1 MALNLSDEYTIT
13 FEAKPFGM
21 TWASRKSDRKNLYVT
36 GIDPDTPAYYNNVI
50 IGSKLLKFGDQ
61 NIENLG
67 AKEIFWHYKNS
78 YNDVLPLKVTFRKP
92 TPPKPKTP
100 SSPVIS
106 ARMSIYQ
113 NFLTD
118 PSQKINPIEF
128 PIDCGE
134 KAMEYSDP
142 SRLAENFITVLEYMA
157 NSKNTQD
164 EWISFLTNNDYE
176 ILTRF
181 AKTTK
186 RLLDTEIEEFEQI
199 EYKTND
205 TDDEEENNKSSA
217 FGWLCVIVMM
227 YGNLNVNNFIE
238 MLTEYTF
245 TNIIISLKYHKNLTR
260 QDCINRLDTINWML
274 LNNNK
279 LTEYIDNIFIN
290 NMCDILNNNK
300 FNDVISMSSKVLMY
314 GISRKRKANV
324 KDALIS
330 IQDILTDDS
339 FRHFTEFY
347 FDLLNNIDYDNVE
360 NSNEE
365 LELLIEFNAFVFRY
379 NLYTFYFTSDIK
391 ILIDIYLRAFH
402 NCEPSSKQ
410 LLLCLDGLYNII
422 RWKNY
427 SKINI
432 LNKYKSNELL
442 NILTNE
448 LK

>member
-1 MALNLSDEYTIT
+1 MVIYCIQSSQNTYYHQNQLINDDDDELINSYG
-13 FEAKPFGM
+13 F
-21 TWASRKSDRKNLYVT
+21 ASV
-36 GIDPDTPAYYNNVI
+36 GIMNGHPSNQR
-50 IGSKLLKFGDQ
+50 L
-61 NIENLG
+61 NIEDENVPFNAL
-67 AKEIFWHYKNS
+67 
-78 YNDVLPLKVTFRKP
+78 VLIVSNILILIPLEVVF
-92 TPPKPKTP
+92 
-100 SSPVIS
+100 
-106 ARMSIYQ
+106 YD
-113 NFLTD
+113 L
-118 PSQKINPIEF
+118 
-128 PIDCGE
+128 
-134 KAMEYSDP
+134 
-142 SRLAENFITVLEYMA
+142 
-157 NSKNTQD
+157 
-164 EWISFLTNNDYE
+164 
-176 ILTRF
+176 
-181 AKTTK
+181 
-186 RLLDTEIEEFEQI
+186 
-199 EYKTND
+199 
-205 TDDEEENNKSSA
+205 
-217 FGWLCVIVMM
+217 MM